1 MKKELRGID
10 VYGGNRNPDGSETTP
25 IVINWKQVKQSGIDF
40 AILRVT
46 ELYGIDQQFKRN
58 AKRCEARKIPY
69 GVYRYSYALTTADAV
84 KEAKDVVKAL
94 KGRKLDYPVFYDM
107 EWDKQYNLSAAQVE
121 AIALAFFDVIVKA
134 GYKVGIYCNLNWYRN
149 KLSEKLKQYPLW
161 VASYASNDTGQPVE
175 RLRPNYPNVIG
186 WQYSENGTVPG
197 INRPTDMNIFYE
209 EIPEDDDV
217 EDDEDEDFVPGIAPE
232 KVTAEDVLN
241 VARRYLGYN
250 EADGSFR
257 EIINLYNSI
266 TPLPVGYAMQYGDQW
281 CACFQSVIFYLAGNL
296 DLIGGGECSCPR
308 IIEIF
313 KKMGIW
319 QEDGTVTPQP
329 GWLILFA
336 WSSTSQPN
344 NLTADHIGIVE
355 YVENGIVH
363 TIEGNA
369 NEKVARRTYRVG
381 DPVIRGYGMPKFGAS
396 KKIDIITPEKPAEKS
411 YEGIVSGNTVL
422 NKTPKCVGKI
432 KSNSVPV
439 KTWAG
444 SKYDSIKSYP
454 ILNKGNLVD
463 LCDGVDGWYYIR
475 IGNNIFGFV
484 EATAIEIV

>member
-58 AKRCEARKIPY
+58 AKRCETRKIPY

-94 KGRKLDYPVFYDM
+94 KGRKLDYPVFYDL
-107 EWDKQYNLSAAQVE
+107 EWNEQFNKLSTAQVE

-149 KLSEKLKQYPLW
+149 KLSEKLKSYPLW
-161 VASYASNDTGQPVE
+161 ISSYAANDTGEVVE

-209 EIPEDDDV
+209 EIPEDD
-217 EDDEDEDFVPGIAPE
+217 EDEDFVSGIAPE

-241 VARRYLGYN
+241 VMRGWLGYS
-250 EADGSFR
+250 EAKD
-257 EIINLYNSI
+257 LYNSH
-266 TPLPVGYAMQYGDQW
+266 TPLAIGYVLTYSDSW
-281 CACFQSVIFYLAGNL
+281 CDATVSAAFIKLGAT
-296 DLIGGGECSCPR
+296 DLIGGTECGVER
-308 IIEIF
+308 HIQLF
-313 KKMGIW
+313 KAAGIW
-319 QEDGTVTPQP
+319 EEDGRITPKP
-329 GWLILFA
+329 GDIICFNWDEY
-336 WSSTSQPN
+336 SSN
-344 NLTADHIGIVE
+344 NNGFADHIGIVE
-355 YVENGIVH
+355 YVDSVIH

-369 NEKVARRTYRVG
+369 SGEVKRRTYAIG
-381 DPVIRGYGMPKFGAS
+381 DGNIRGYARPKYGAA

-463 LCDGVDGWYYIR
+463 LCDGMDGYYYVR
-475 IGNNIFGFV
+475 INNNIFGFV
-484 EATAIEIV
+484 EAKYIEIV